1 MPDRGTP
8 GYLPSMSAPVP
19 SWRDA
24 LLPAGVVVVAT
35 IEALSFLPARDLPLA
50 LGLQYAACAVLVLR
64 RHRPLFAGT
73 TSLLLLTALAL
84 LGPDVED
91 VAAPILIIFLSVV
104 ALGRYVADLR
114 GLVPLVPMALS
125 AWAGKDLP
133 DITDVVFIS
142 AVLLAPYGVGRVL
155 RALDVRNRQLV
166 EQSAELLRL
175 SAKVRDEAVSA
186 ERARIARELHDV
198 IAHSVSAMV
207 VQASAAQD
215 LVTADPARSAQA
227 MQDVAGIG
235 RRALAETGRLL
246 HLIRDT
252 HDELGL
258 APDAGLEQLDD
269 LVERFRRSGLHVS
282 VEVDG
287 SLDGLPAGVDLSG
300 YRIVQEAL
308 TNALKH
314 AVDGVA
320 HVTLRRSGD
329 ALRIDAENRA
339 RPDHAGHGSG
349 LGLVG
354 MTERVQVFGGDLST
368 AFTDDERYVLSA
380 RLPLEPA

>member
-1 MPDRGTP
+1 VSE
-8 GYLPSMSAPVP
+8 LVP
-19 SWRDA
+19 SWRDV
-24 LLPAGVVVVAT
+24 LLPAGTAVVVTV
-35 IEALSFLPARDLPLA
+35 EALSFLPAPDLLLA
-50 LGLQYAACAVLVLR
+50 LGLQLTACAVLVFR
-64 RHRPLFAGT
+64 RGRPLVAGT

-91 VAAPILIIFLSVV
+91 VAAPLVIIFLAVI

-114 GLVPLVPMALS
+114 GVLPLVPMALS

-142 AVLLAPYGVGRVL
+142 AVLLAPYGAGRVL
-155 RALDVRNRQLV
+155 RALDLRNRQLA

-175 SAKVRDEAVSA
+175 HAQVRDEAVSA

-207 VQASAAQD
+207 VQAQAAQD
-215 LVTADPARSAQA
+215 VVTADPARAAQA
-227 MQDVAGIG
+227 MQDVAVTG

-252 HDELGL
+252 DDELGL
-258 APDAGLEQLDD
+258 APDAGLDRLDD
-269 LVERFRRSGLHVS
+269 LVERFRRSGLDVS

-320 HVTLRRSGD
+320 HVRLRRSGD

-339 RPDHAGHGSG
+339 RPGHSGHGSG

-368 AFTDDERYVLSA
+368 GFTDDERYVLSA
-380 RLPLEPA
+380 RLPVEPA